1 MKTEGRNSVREL
13 IKSGKTVDKILI
25 ANGTRDAEG
34 EELVKEIRRSG
45 VKFQFTDKSVL
56 DKESGSGRHQG
67 FIAYVSDYGYAELKD
82 IIEAAKD
89 KENSLVVVSD
99 GVEDPHNLG
108 SIIRVC
114 ECGGADGL
122 VIGKRR
128 SASVTDTVM
137 RVSEGSANHVR
148 IARVVNLN
156 SAIEELKKAGFWIYA
171 LELGGENIYGASLKG
186 KTAFVIGGED
196 TGVNRLTRE
205 KCDGVLTIPMLG
217 KVNSLNASVAAGV
230 AVFEYVR
237 QTENV

>member
-13 IKSGKTVDKILI
+13 IRSGRTVDKILI

-34 EELVKEIRRSG
+34 EELLKEIRRSG

-56 DKESGSGRHQG
+56 DRESGSGRHQG
-67 FIAYVSDYGYAELKD
+67 FIAYSSDYAYSELAD
-82 IIEAAKD
+82 IISAAEN
-89 KENSLVVVSD
+89 KENSLVVISD

-108 SIIRVC
+108 SVIRVC

-122 VIGKRR
+122 IIGKRR
-128 SASVTDTVM
+128 SASVTDAVM
-137 RVSEGSANHVR
+137 RISEGSANHVR
-148 IARVVNLN
+148 IAKVTNIN
-156 SAIEELKKAGFWIYA
+156 SAIDELKKSGFWIYA
-171 LELGGENIYGASLKG
+171 LELGGENIYKTSLKG
-186 KTAFVIGGED
+186 RIALVLGGED

-205 KCDGVLTIPMLG
+205 KCDGILTIPMRG
-217 KVNSLNASVAAGV
+217 KVNSLNASVACGV